1 MRSSVNSL
9 GLANLSPASNES
21 TFADWWE
28 KVCKQVHKSKRRDFN
43 SIIILGAWCLWLH
56 RNKAVFDGV
65 RPSFQG
71 IKSVFLDEF
80 ESWRLAG
87 ARHLEAFRSW
97 CCNFQIKGSIG
108 GLVKRSCV
116 GLRPASTCAAVFFCV
131 LLFPCAEGN
140 CIPVRRM
147 Y

>member
-1 MRSSVNSL
+1 L

-28 KVCKQVHKSKRRDFN
+28 KVCKQVHKSKRRGFN

-80 ESWRLAG
+80 ECWRLAG
-87 ARHLEAFRSW
+87 ARHLEALGPGAAIFRS
-97 CCNFQIKGSIG
+97 
-108 GLVKRSCV
+108 R
-116 GLRPASTCAAVFFCV
+116 V
-131 LLFPCAEGN
+131 LLGA
-140 CIPVRRM
+140 
-147 Y
+147 